1 MKFGSMVVTCEG
13 CGCQEI
19 LQASLSKRVFMR
31 YLNRWIREHRMHE
44 YKTKTGE
51 WKPRKVSKNEQ
62 NKRTLRHMTTYGVTK
77 Q

>member
-19 LQASLSKRVFMR
+19 LQPS
-31 YLNRWIREHRMHE
+31 LNRRSFMLKFNRWQREHRMHE
-44 YKTKTGE
+44 YKKHVGE
-51 WKPRKVSKNEQ
+51 WKPRKVSKPEQ
-62 NKRTLRHMTTYGVTK
+62 HKRTLRRMNTYGVTK

>member
-19 LQASLSKRVFMR
+19 LQPS
-31 YLNRWIREHRMHE
+31 LNRRSFMLKFNRWQREHRMHE
-44 YKTKTGE
+44 YRKQVGVGKR
-51 WKPRKVSKNEQ
+51 KKVSKGEQ
-62 NKRTLRHMTTYGVTK
+62 QKRALRRMSTYGVTK